1 MFTLKQI
8 EALIWVVRLGGFA
21 PAAYHLRTTQSAVSK
36 RIGELEERLGTQ
48 LFDRSA
54 RSAHLTEK
62 GRELF
67 LLGEGL
73 IEHHER
79 IVEQVARADVMTRDL
94 RIGITELTALTWL
107 PQLVDEISRAYP
119 KVSIEQEIA
128 TSVSLF
134 DGLAE
139 EKFDVI
145 FSANIPD
152 RRQLFKRERIGSVE
166 NVWMCSPQIIRNF
179 VPRTSDDLAR
189 FNILVQGE
197 RSGTWVQYENWL
209 REHHI
214 DRRQIRY
221 CSDLIAQIGFT
232 LSGLG
237 VSYLPLQSLRYL
249 VSAGRL
255 AILDIPPKLSP
266 VPYVAVERVDRA
278 SSLNREAIRIARMC
292 CNFSK
297 FALDVS

>member
-1 MFTLKQI
+1 MFTLKQL

-21 PAAYHLRTTQSAVSK
+21 PAAYHLRTTQSAISK
-36 RIGELEERLGTQ
+36 RVGELEERLGTQ
-48 LFDRSA
+48 LFDRTA

-73 IEHHER
+73 MEHHHQ
-79 IVEQVARADVMTRDL
+79 IVEQVSRADVMTRDL

-139 EKFDVI
+139 DKFDVI
-145 FSANIPD
+145 FAADIPD
-152 RRQLFKRERIGSVE
+152 RRQLFKREPIGSVE
-166 NVWMCSPQIIRNF
+166 NIWMCSPHVIRTF
-179 VPRTSDDLAR
+179 VPRTSTDLAR

-237 VSYLPLQSLRYL
+237 VSYLPLQALDYL
-249 VSAGRL
+249 VSSGRL

-266 VPYVAVERVDRA
+266 VTYVAVERIDRN
-278 SSLNREAIRIARMC
+278 SVLNRRVVQMAKRC